1 MNNETTSHHVALM
14 LVTKMLDSTAPHRIK
29 LRTRIRPYTM
39 SKLRDMVQRTAN
51 LFLEARASEEAGSP
65 SVPHGVKSV

>member
-51 LFLEARASEEAGSP
+51 LFLEARASKEAGSL
-65 SVPHGVKSV
+65 SVPHAVKSV